1 MNNRRYN
8 NIKELTLLELS
19 KELDNFCMGY
29 SKIGNREQQEY
40 DFMRHLNQEGLI
52 DTYITS
58 RHEDY
63 DYWTEASVLCEV
75 RNGNEWTKWITATYE
90 HEVDLETETIEELLE
105 LINSYEVKSG
115 EIKYLIEY
123 NNKN

>member
-1 MNNRRYN
+1 
-8 NIKELTLLELS
+8 
-19 KELDNFCMGY
+19 MGY

-58 RHEDY
+58 RHEDHY
-63 DYWTEASVLCEV
+63 YWTEASVLCEV
-75 RNGNEWTKWITATYE
+75 RNGNELTKWITATYE

-105 LINSYEVKSG
+105 LINSYEVKSA

-123 NNKN
+123 NNDK